1 MADFTRLNRYR
12 AELTKTREKRNELE
26 GKIKELERRC
36 REEEN
41 VAIRDIVREAKMSPE
56 ELAGLIG
63 MSTADKLKTM
73 NKRAETE
80 EGEVSFEDDED
91 N

>member
-1 MADFTRLNRYR
+1 M
-12 AELTKTREKRNELE
+12 
-26 GKIKELERRC
+26 
-36 REEEN
+36 
-41 VAIRDIVREAKMSPE
+41 AIRDIVREAKMSPE